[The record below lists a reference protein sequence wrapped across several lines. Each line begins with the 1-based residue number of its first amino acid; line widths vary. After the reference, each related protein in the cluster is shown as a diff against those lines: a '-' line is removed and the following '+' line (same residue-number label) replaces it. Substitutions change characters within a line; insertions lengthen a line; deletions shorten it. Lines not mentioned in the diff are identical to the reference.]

1 MTPGGNDTTRTP
13 EDDLLARLY
22 QQGTDRQAA
31 QYAATYDA
39 RAGLTRF
46 NAWLNEHTA
55 VDPII
60 AAIKADAEAIPVAS
74 RPAAPTQTPAAG
86 DVITPD
92 AVAPFPEADM
102 DWSADRAVMELYAAH
117 YRSLVRLAALLMR
130 DTPAAKEVV
139 QDAFVAMHGAWP
151 RLRNKQKALAYLRQS
166 VVNKS
171 RSVLRHRA
179 AVGPSLPIGPPDRPG
194 AAHDA
199 PVRLER
205 HGVVAALRDL
215 PDRQREAIVLRYYAD
230 LSEEEIAAAMG
241 ISRGAVKSHT
251 ARGMSALRA
260 ALEQDTPQPA
270 DTPDSG
276 DAGSGHEP
284 DAP

>member
-13 EDDLLARLY
+13 EDELLARLY

-31 QYAATYDA
+31 RYAATYDA
-39 RAGLTRF
+39 GAGLTRF
-46 NAWLNEHTA
+46 NAWLDEHTA
-55 VDPII
+55 VDPVI

-74 RPAAPTQTPAAG
+74 RPAAPAQAPAAG

-92 AVAPFPEADM
+92 AFAPFAEADM
-102 DWSADRAVMELYAAH
+102 DWSADRAVMELYAEH
-117 YRSLVRLAALLMR
+117 YRSLVRLAALLVR
-130 DTPAAKEVV
+130 DTPAAEEVV
-139 QDAFVAMHGAWP
+139 QDAFVAMHGEWP
-151 RLRNKQKALAYLRQS
+151 RLRDADKALAYLRQS
-166 VVNKS
+166 VVNRS

-179 AVGPSLPIGPPDRPG
+179 VVSPSLQQGPPDRPG

-205 HGVVAALRDL
+205 RSVVAAL

-251 ARGMSALRA
+251 MRGMSALRA
-260 ALEQDTPQPA
+260 ALKQDTSPPA
-270 DTPDSG
+270 DPPDSG